1 MKKPQLSATVITL
14 HPELFPGP
22 LSASV
27 TGRALEKK
35 IWSLETIDLRVYG
48 KGKHKQVDD
57 KPISGGPGM
66 VLRPDVLDRALQ
78 RANRSVTDT
87 KKLIVCMS
95 PKGIPFTQNTAK
107 NLLQYNEIIIVCGR
121 FEGIDQRV
129 IEKYHMKEISIGD
142 YILTG
147 GELGAMVLLDTVVRL
162 LPGTLGNAQSILSE
176 SFSGDLLES
185 PQFTKPVDWNGIK
198 VPDILRSGDH
208 QKILEWKNRTTEKET
223 KKNRPDLLIIE
234 GWFLGVEPYDRDI
247 NYQHINSGVFSPD
260 ESSYRRIIQNNLNKR
275 SRLS

>member
-14 HPELFPGP
+14 YPELFPGP

-78 RANRSVTDT
+78 QASRSVTDT

-147 GELGAMVLLDTVVRL
+147 GELGAMVLLDAIVRL

-176 SFSGDLLES
+176 SFTDDLLEA

-208 QKILEWKNRTTEKET
+208 QKILQWKNKTSEQIT
-223 KKNRPDLLIIE
+223 KKNRPDLFIKY
-234 GWFLGVEPYDRDI
+234 VEKKKKMI
-247 NYQHINSGVFSPD
+247 
-260 ESSYRRIIQNNLNKR
+260 KR
-275 SRLS
+275 K